1 MQGPGRP
8 HRSCQDTKVHLRST
22 ARGPGCPRGPPPSG
36 AGAMRTSRAG
46 GPALGLT
53 DGPAAFGE
61 RGAGLQVMGKRNEQL
76 PLEPFVFPR
85 RINSQ
90 TFLDVRLQA
99 GGGHVT
105 FPGTA
110 ASFPEQRSRSSIWAA
125 ERPPEEGRAHPGAPR
140 GPHGFAQRQLRSCRR
155 GRGLAPAQT
164 WWQTGAVSAKA
175 LPAVGKTDQSLEL
188 VRARFLPLTVAF

>member
-1 MQGPGRP
+1 MPGHQGPLEIDCEGAGLSPGAPLHLGQAPCGLRGQGPCARP
-8 HRSCQDTKVHLRST
+8 HGRASCVW
-22 ARGPGCPRGPPPSG
+22 
-36 AGAMRTSRAG
+36 
-46 GPALGLT
+46 
-53 DGPAAFGE
+53 GE
-61 RGAGLQVMGKRNEQL
+61 GAGLQVMGKRNEQL

-90 TFLDVRLQA
+90 TFLDVRLRA

-110 ASFPEQRSRSSIWAA
+110 TSFPEQRSRSSVWAA
-125 ERPPEEGRAHPGAPR
+125 ERPPGEGRAHPGAPR

-155 GRGLAPAQT
+155 GRGLAPART

-175 LPAVGKTDQSLEL
+175 LPAVGKTDQPLEL

>member
-1 MQGPGRP
+1 
-8 HRSCQDTKVHLRST
+8 
-22 ARGPGCPRGPPPSG
+22 
-36 AGAMRTSRAG
+36 MRTSRAG

-90 TFLDVRLQA
+90 TFLDVRLRA

-110 ASFPEQRSRSSIWAA
+110 ASFPEQRSRSSVWAA
-125 ERPPEEGRAHPGAPR
+125 ERPPGEGRAHPGAPR
-140 GPHGFAQRQLRSCRR
+140 GPHGFAQRQLCSCRR
-155 GRGLAPAQT
+155 ERGLAPART

-175 LPAVGKTDQSLEL
+175 LPAVGKTDQPLEL

>member
-1 MQGPGRP
+1 MPGHQGPLEID
-8 HRSCQDTKVHLRST
+8 CE
-22 ARGPGCPRGPPPSG
+22 GPGCPLGPPSIWGRRHADFAGRGPCARPHG
-36 AGAMRTSRAG
+36 RAG
-46 GPALGLT
+46 CVWG
-53 DGPAAFGE
+53 

-90 TFLDVRLQA
+90 TFLDVRLRA

-110 ASFPEQRSRSSIWAA
+110 ASFPEQRSRSSVWAA
-125 ERPPEEGRAHPGAPR
+125 ERPPGEGRAHPGAPR
-140 GPHGFAQRQLRSCRR
+140 GPHSFAQRQLRSYRR
-155 GRGLAPAQT
+155 GRGLAPART
-164 WWQTGAVSAKA
+164 WWQTVAVSAKA
-175 LPAVGKTDQSLEL
+175 LPAVGKTDQPLEL